1 MIKKIIIWFIAVI
14 HGSKNADQYLNKITI
29 MILWYDM
36 GGGGNHTLTF
46 IVTLKDTHAISNQV
60 LEVSWG

>member
-36 GGGGNHTLTF
+36 GGEPYFNIYCYFEGYTCNFKSGIGG
-46 IVTLKDTHAISNQV
+46 
-60 LEVSWG
+60 

>member
-36 GGGGNHTLTF
+36 GGGEPYFNIYCYFEGYTCNF
-46 IVTLKDTHAISNQV
+46 KSGI
-60 LEVSWG
+60 GG